1 MREPACVA
9 NGGTHEV
16 FASGRLGGMS
26 QTHPS
31 LTGYVPPE
39 LIPPSLAPGE
49 AAVAVAQ
56 GGALLYMQWN
66 S

>member
-1 MREPACVA
+1 
-9 NGGTHEV
+9 
-16 FASGRLGGMS
+16 MS

-39 LIPPSLAPGE
+39 LVPPSLDSSE
-49 AAVAVAQ
+49 AAAQ